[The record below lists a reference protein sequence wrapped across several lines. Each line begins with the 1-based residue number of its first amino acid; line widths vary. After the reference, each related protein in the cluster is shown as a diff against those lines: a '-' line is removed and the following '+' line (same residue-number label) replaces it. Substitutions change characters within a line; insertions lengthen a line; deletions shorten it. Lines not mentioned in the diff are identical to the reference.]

1 MRHPGAVFRS
11 IYGIVACLPL
21 ITVKLFFFS
30 FVVFGLVRD
39 VMKRSTSKK
48 VENLLEMFE
57 QRIKFVE
64 LAEDLVTD
72 II

>member
-1 MRHPGAVFRS
+1 MRHPGVAFRS

-21 ITVKLFFFS
+21 ITVKLFFFP